1 MMNGSV
7 EMMSG
12 MMGGVMPWMMGLTSL
27 SVQILLVLAAAAL
40 IKYLFFNGRG
50 GMVEDR
56 LYD

>member
-1 MMNGSV
+1 MNGSV

-12 MMGGVMPWMMGLTSL
+12 MMGGVMPWMMGLTCL
-27 SVQILLVLAAAAL
+27 SVPILLVLAAAAL

>member
-1 MMNGSV
+1 MMNGSA

-12 MMGGVMPWMMGLTSL
+12 MMGMTCL
-27 SVQILLVLAAAAL
+27 SVPILLVLAAAAL